1 MTAVTNLPHADLAA
15 EWAAARTPATVLHL
29 DSAAAAR
36 SSTAM
41 LDAVQTHLRRE
52 VATGGYVAAGE
63 AGLAL
68 DQARVDLGG
77 LVGRSAADVAFVESA
92 QAALAT
98 LLSAWRLPAGATV
111 LVSPGEYGP
120 NLALFARLGF
130 VAEPLAVL
138 DNRGHVDID
147 GLRARLA
154 VDPPAFVHLCHLG
167 SHRGVVQPAAAVVSA
182 CRHAGVPVVV
192 DAAQALGHVP
202 CDHDADAVY
211 ATSRKW
217 LAGPRGVGMLAVR
230 PGFAA
235 QLNRP
240 VSELG
245 STEAFVAGRVGLG
258 VALAEH
264 RAAGP
269 RRVQQ
274 RLAALGALTR
284 TALHG
289 VAGWHPVEEIAEPS
303 ATTTLAP
310 PVGWTDAQVAR
321 AQYRLLHEHRVVL
334 TLAEPWRAPLEAHAS
349 VLRLSPH
356 VDAGPAD
363 IEQLAHA
370 LTAIS

>member
-1 MTAVTNLPHADLAA
+1 MTDLPHPDLAA

-36 SSTAM
+36 SSTAV

-52 VATGGYVAAGE
+52 VASGGYVAAEE
-63 AGLAL
+63 AAPAL
-68 DQARVDLGG
+68 DQARVDLAA
-77 LVGRSAADVAFVESA
+77 LLGRRGDDVVFVESA
-92 QAALAT
+92 QAAVAS
-98 LLSAWRLPAGATV
+98 LLSAWRLPPGATV

-120 NLALFARLGF
+120 NLALFARLGLR
-130 VAEPLAVL
+130 AEPLAVL
-138 DNRGHVDID
+138 DDRGHVDID
-147 GLRARLA
+147 GLRTRLA
-154 VDPPAFVHLCHLG
+154 GDPPAFVHLCHLG
-167 SHRGVVQPAAAVVSA
+167 SHRGVVQPAAVVVSA
-182 CRHAGVPVVV
+182 CRRAGVPVVV

-230 PGFAA
+230 PEFAG

-245 STEAFVAGRVGLG
+245 STEAFIAGRVGLG

-264 RAAGP
+264 RAAGV

-289 VAGWHPVEEIAEPS
+289 VAGWHPVEEFSEPS

-321 AQYRLLHEHRVVL
+321 AQHRLLHEHRVVL
-334 TLAEPWRAPLEAHAS
+334 TLAQPWRAPLEAHAS

-356 VDAGPAD
+356 VDSGPAD
-363 IEQLAHA
+363 IEQLAQA
-370 LTAIS
+370 LIAVS